1 MTVACP
7 SKYFTST
14 PKKLIQLELM
24 LYGMRSLRDGHLCVF
39 SGVLFCCILC
49 AKRDL
54 AAQFHQQA
62 V

>member
-24 LYGMRSLRDGHLCVF
+24 LSGGVIPLFDGHTCVLVF
-39 SGVLFCCILC
+39 LMIF
-49 AKRDL
+49 
-54 AAQFHQQA
+54 
-62 V
+62 